1 MELKTKIIL
10 GAGALGALALAFS
23 VYKAAKEYH
32 ERDLENKRLE
42 EERMQELKDLQE
54 AAEEQE
60 VEKTAEAIEA
70 TIMEH
75 YEFIGKTKTVS
86 DLEDEL
92 SEVGEMGVWIPDSM
106 EDEGDEG
113 QLRFPPNSREA
124 MEQYKAYRLAELGQF
139 TPQRDV
145 MYRMFEDPFEPTLPD
160 DSQVLDHIREARIEF
175 FGEESHFVNQASMAE
190 VYLHF
195 AFLVAVD
202 LDIVFELK
210 VAQLLEVTGITPQTT
225 SLERINIFQAL
236 NDHQFQNGTRVGLF
250 GTDIREGGQLGVSY
264 MKEYYKHCDAELAR
278 QGEYE
283 QNQELNELYDDNW
296 DAGEDDD
303 Y

>member
-1 MELKTKIIL
+1 MELKTKIIV

-23 VYKAAKEYH
+23 VYKSVKELH
-32 ERDLENKRLE
+32 ARQLENERLE
-42 EERMQELKDLQE
+42 EERMQDLLDLQE
-54 AAEEQE
+54 AAEEQV
-60 VEKTAEAIEA
+60 VEKTEEEIEA
-70 TIMEH
+70 TIMDH
-75 YEFIGKTKTVS
+75 YEYIGKKKTVA

-145 MYRMFEDPFEPTLPD
+145 MYRMFEDPFEPTLPE

-283 QNQELNELYDDNW
+283 QNQELNELYDDHW
-296 DAGEDDD
+296 DAGEDDE